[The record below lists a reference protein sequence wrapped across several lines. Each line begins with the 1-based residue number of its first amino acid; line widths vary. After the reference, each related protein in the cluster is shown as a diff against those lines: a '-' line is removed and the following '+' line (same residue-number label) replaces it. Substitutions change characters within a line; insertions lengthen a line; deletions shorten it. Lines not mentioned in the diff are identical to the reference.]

1 MSVPQVGQN
10 APLGLHVVAPLAST
24 DIIHESTVGDAEPE
38 SSRMVLVL
46 LGVGLLGLFAL
57 FSNVFGWDSV
67 PVLGDLVPLLGNLGG
82 SGIWYYLIGLMVAAA
97 AIVSTVIGEVLSE

>member
-10 APLGLHVVAPLAST
+10 APLGLHVVVPLAST

-67 PVLGDLVPLLGNLGG
+67 PVLGDLVPLLNLGG
-82 SGIWYYLIGLMVAAA
+82 SGIWYTIGLIVGAT

>member
-38 SSRMVLVL
+38 SSRMVLAL

-67 PVLGDLVPLLGNLGG
+67 PVLGDLVPFCLLYT
-82 SGIWYYLIGLMVAAA
+82 SPSPRDVP
-97 AIVSTVIGEVLSE
+97 

>member
-1 MSVPQVGQN
+1 M
-10 APLGLHVVAPLAST
+10 VAPLAST

-67 PVLGDLVPLLGNLGG
+67 PVVGELVPSLANLGG
-82 SGIWYYLIGLMVAAA
+82 GGIWYYLIGLMVAAA